1 MEDPVLSRRVPRQC
15 AATPAEV
22 RGAVSALTPS
32 DLLRLERF
40 ARWRVRGLGRR
51 ALGRSHE
58 DLLGDAIHATLDGRR
73 SWNKANVDF
82 VGHLLGAVQ
91 SISDNW
97 GRRFRSDEPV
107 LEADVGR
114 VEERPSLADVPG
126 AAPTQEDE
134 LVAKQRE
141 EAVAKLFEDDSLVT
155 LIVCELKEGATLRD
169 IRAKYDIPDNEY
181 EAAMKRLRRKLAR
194 AYEEETHA

>member
-1 MEDPVLSRRVPRQC
+1 
-15 AATPAEV
+15 V
-22 RGAVSALTPS
+22 RGAVSSLISA

-40 ARWRVRGLGRR
+40 ARLRVRGLGRR

-82 VGHLLGAVQ
+82 MGHLIGAVR

-97 GRRFRSDEPV
+97 GRRFKADEPV
-107 LEADVGR
+107 LESEVGR
-114 VEERPSLADVPG
+114 VEEQFDFDG
-126 AAPTQEDE
+126 ALGRAPTQEDD
-134 LVAKQRE
+134 LFAKQRE
-141 EAVAKLFEDDSLVT
+141 EAITRLFENDSLAT
-155 LIVCELKEGATLRD
+155 LIICELKEGTKLRD

-194 AYEEETHA
+194 ADEEESNA